1 MGEDAIVETYAL
13 KIGKSAEVYYLE
25 SMKNTLLCL
34 LTLCCALHTPA
45 QPPSRYDV
53 LIHEIMASPPT
64 SSSILPNSK
73 YIELYNTSPEAY
85 DLYEW
90 KITDGSST
98 AVIKTHFVLLPDSF
112 VILCP
117 TGGAQALSAFGV
129 AIGMSG
135 FPTLRVNG
143 DMIWLLSDNNT
154 VMHAVQ
160 YSRSWYNNEVKSAGG
175 WSLEMTDVKNPCS
188 GSTNWQAS
196 THNQGGTPGAPN
208 SVARSNKDITA
219 PQLLRSYATDSLHI
233 ILVFDEPLDSSQ
245 AAVKENYTGSD
256 GMSIREATPQAPVF
270 NTVQL
275 KTDKQLIKNKTYT
288 LQVKNLYDCSGNVI
302 SPSVVN
308 TGWGQM
314 PEKGDIVINE
324 ILFNPPANG
333 SDYVELYN
341 RSKHIINAKTLY
353 IANRNNAGSL
363 NMLKQLT
370 TEDRLIFPGDF
381 IVVTDDATA
390 VQRQYL
396 VKDPGAFMEIP
407 TMPSYPNASGTAV
420 VLNTPGDIIDELS
433 YNEKWHFELISN
445 YRGVALERIDHDQP
459 AQDRNNW
466 HSAAASA
473 GYGTPTY
480 QNSQFRA
487 TEQVQGEISISP
499 AAFSPDND
507 GHDDFLTIA
516 YRFSQPG
523 YVCNI
528 TVFDAR
534 GRTVRYLVRNGICGT
549 TGYYRWDGLDEK
561 QQQISMGI
569 YIILTEVYSLNGST
583 KKFKQAVTLA
593 RMR

>member
-1 MGEDAIVETYAL
+1 M
-13 KIGKSAEVYYLE
+13 AEVYYLE
-25 SMKNTLLCL
+25 NMKNILLCL
-34 LTLCCALHTPA
+34 LTLCFALHTHA

-64 SSSILPNSK
+64 SSSTLPNSK
-73 YIELYNTSPEAY
+73 YIELYNGSSNAY

-90 KITDGSST
+90 KIADGSST
-98 AVIKTHFVLLPDSF
+98 AVIKTHFILLPDSF

-117 TGGAQALSAFGV
+117 TGGAQALSVFGAAV
-129 AIGMSG
+129 GVSG

-160 YSRSWYNNEVKSAGG
+160 YSRSWYNNEVKSSGG
-175 WSLEMTDVKNPCS
+175 WSLEMIDAKNPCS

-196 THNQGGTPGAPN
+196 INTGGGTPGAPN
-208 SVARSNKDITA
+208 SVARSNKDNA
-219 PQLLRSYATDSLHI
+219 SPQLLRAYATDSLHI

-245 AAVKENYTGSD
+245 AVVKENYTGSD
-256 GMSIREATPQAPVF
+256 GMTIREAAPQPPLF
-270 NTVQL
+270 NAVYL
-275 KTDKQLIKNKTYT
+275 KVDKQLIKNKTYT

-302 SPSVVN
+302 INPSIVKA
-308 TGWGQM
+308 GWGQI

-324 ILFNPPANG
+324 ILFNPAANG

-341 RSKHIINAKTLY
+341 RSNHIINAKTLY

-363 NMLKQLT
+363 NTLKQLT

-381 IVVTDDATA
+381 LVVTDNAAA
-390 VQRQYL
+390 VQHQYL
-396 VKDPGAFMEIP
+396 VKDPGAFIEIP
-407 TMPSYPNASGTAV
+407 TMPSYPNASGTVV

-433 YNEKWHFELISN
+433 YDEKWHFELISN
-445 YRGVALERIDHDQP
+445 DKGVALERIDYDRP
-459 AQDRNNW
+459 TQDKNNW

-480 QNSQFRA
+480 RNSQFRA
-487 TEQVQGEISISP
+487 TAQLQGDISISP
-499 AAFSPDND
+499 AVFSPDND
-507 GHDDFLTIA
+507 GRDDFLTVT
-516 YRFSQPG
+516 YRFPQAG

-534 GRTVRYLVRNGICGT
+534 GRTIRYLVRNGICGT

-561 QQQISMGI
+561 KQQISMGI